1 MQYDADGRAV
11 ITPLTDR
18 LIAIDAAALQAVPE
32 VIAIAYDAAKAEA
45 VGGGDPRRFR
55 DEPGHRTGRW
65 GWRCFVILRGR
76 LLRAFND
83 AVGAFDP
90 SPYEWPK
97 PSSLQR
103 LRLFLDAYEFP
114 PR

>member
-1 MQYDADGRAV
+1 
-11 ITPLTDR
+11 
-18 LIAIDAAALQAVPE
+18 
-32 VIAIAYDAAKAEA
+32 
-45 VGGGDPRRFR
+45 
-55 DEPGHRTGRW
+55 
-65 GWRCFVILRGR
+65 VILRGR

-103 LRLFLDAYEFP
+103 LRLFLDAYELPAAQRSRVIDALVEAHEWCYRIVRGALSNGHEPFE
-114 PR
+114 RTWRAGGDARAQRTRAWLLAHEGEMRNAVA